1 MNLALVIALLVMAA
15 VFMFFV
21 ALHRWLRWTHE
32 VHERLAESFAAATV
46 EARPARTLAEPLNR
60 QLGKLSFAARTERWL
75 AATGSTLSVAEY
87 WLMQGG
93 AALIGLLAGW
103 AISGY
108 FAGGVLLAVLGWAVP
123 GFLLQ
128 RRQAR
133 RARQFAD
140 QLPDMLTMLVGSLRA
155 GYSLL
160 HACRVIQQEMPE
172 PMAGEFGQ
180 MLREIAL
187 GYSITEALD
196 HLVERLE
203 NEDLELIVTS
213 IHVQH
218 EVGGSLADVLE
229 TISETIRERI
239 RILGEIKAMTSQQRM
254 TGWMM
259 TMLPFGLATFMMLI
273 NPDYMMDLFKP
284 GWTLAIPIGA
294 VVMIIIGNI
303 VMRMVVKIEV

>member
-1 MNLALVIALLVMAA
+1 MNLALLIALLVAAA
-15 VFMFFV
+15 VFALFV

-32 VHERLAESFAAATV
+32 VYERLAESFAAAMV
-46 EARPARTLAEPLNR
+46 EARPARSLSEPLNR
-60 QLGKLSFAARTERWL
+60 HLGKLSIAARTERQL
-75 AATGSTLSVAEY
+75 AAVNSSLSVAEY
-87 WLMQGG
+87 WMIQGG
-93 AALIGLLAGW
+93 AVLFGLLAGW
-103 AISGY
+103 VISGQLLGGLPL
-108 FAGGVLLAVLGWAVP
+108 AGLGWTLP
-123 GFLLQ
+123 GFVLQ
-128 RRQAR
+128 MRRSR

-160 HACRVIQQEMPE
+160 HACRVIQKEMPE
-172 PMAGEFGQ
+172 PMASEFAQ
-180 MLREIAL
+180 MLKEIAL
-187 GYSITEALD
+187 GYTITEALD
-196 HLVERLE
+196 HLVERAE

-229 TISETIRERI
+229 TISHTVRERI
-239 RILGEIKAMTSQQRM
+239 RILGEIKAMTSQQRL

-273 NPDYMMDLFKP
+273 NPDYMMGLFAP